1 LAVASS
7 YALNCEISLKSSFDR
22 KHYFYADMPQGFQI
36 TQHRAPIARNG
47 YVDFLI
53 EGNKMK
59 RLRIEQVQL
68 EQDSGKTL
76 HDPVDNMS
84 LIDLN
89 RAGVGL
95 IEVVTAPD
103 LHSAADAHA
112 FVREMLLILDY
123 AGSCKGRMEEGE
135 FRVDANVS
143 VSRHPDEMG
152 TRTEVKNINRFK
164 GIQKAVDFEIKRQ
177 IEVLQSG
184 GKVIQETRSLTN
196 NGETE
201 SMRAKESDYDYR
213 FMPEGN
219 LPNLILHTDA
229 TVKNSNAKNP
239 INVDAVKSLLP
250 TLPQKIRENL
260 TSKFSLDPYTIDFM
274 LHNKMA
280 NYFTSMME
288 HRSETL
294 DVMLTYDW
302 LRTILLPYLENNSL
316 IMDEGCPLKAVDLAE
331 LLELAQTSQI
341 DGGMA
346 LKAFAESSKNNFVK
360 TPCQVITERGWS
372 TVTDEATIRM
382 WCAEAVEEVRRDDP
396 KLLQFG
402 EKVLRKEKKLKQQR
416 NRLISKLL
424 FYAGRLSRRGNDH
437 RGDEDGGGGKLHA
450 KMVKQQITEYVMSIS
465 STRRSEQEES
475 KVK

>member
-1 LAVASS
+1 MNRWFPRIGLEIHAQLNTKSKLFSSAGKVFLGAPNSFVAGFDASMPGTMPTINRRCVELAVASS

-274 LHNKMA
+274 LVGVYLNLCLYKDDQ
-280 NYFTSMME
+280 NVVVQSLCF
-288 HRSETL
+288 
-294 DVMLTYDW
+294 
-302 LRTILLPYLENNSL
+302 RTRLFLP
-316 IMDEGCPLKAVDLAE
+316 
-331 LLELAQTSQI
+331 
-341 DGGMA
+341 
-346 LKAFAESSKNNFVK
+346 
-360 TPCQVITERGWS
+360 
-372 TVTDEATIRM
+372 
-382 WCAEAVEEVRRDDP
+382 
-396 KLLQFG
+396 
-402 EKVLRKEKKLKQQR
+402 
-416 NRLISKLL
+416 
-424 FYAGRLSRRGNDH
+424 
-437 RGDEDGGGGKLHA
+437 
-450 KMVKQQITEYVMSIS
+450 
-465 STRRSEQEES
+465 
-475 KVK
+475 